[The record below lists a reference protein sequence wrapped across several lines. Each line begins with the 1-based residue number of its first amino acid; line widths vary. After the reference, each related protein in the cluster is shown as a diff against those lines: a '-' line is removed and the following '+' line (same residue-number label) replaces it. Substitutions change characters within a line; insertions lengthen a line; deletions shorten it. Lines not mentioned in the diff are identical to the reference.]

1 MACMHCLQPLRK
13 QILLTRGLEVADFDD
28 NDAAYKAADT
38 ILAEQR
44 TKMPHL
50 RQKHAD
56 KLYPDSPQLDQFWF
70 CEFKGNSKLG

>member
-13 QILLTRGLEVADFDD
+13 QILVTRGLDIADFED
-28 NDAAYKAADT
+28 NDAAYRAADT

-44 TKMPHL
+44 TNMHL
-50 RQKHAD
+50 REKHTD
-56 KLYPDSPQLDQFWF
+56 KLYPESPQLDMFWH